1 MRRASEQC
9 PTVAVGGRPDEL
21 CTATAPLR
29 AWRSEFGCVA
39 ALESRIVLT
48 SLVGAICGYAGS
60 IVVAPSPVRTPHAV
74 GASHLVERT
83 LRRWFVTVNADK
95 HRGCLPRPTASL
107 QMILG
112 NRAAAALAMLSPST
126 ESLSQQQSIF

>member
-39 ALESRIVLT
+39 ALESGIVLT
-48 SLVGAICGYAGS
+48 SFVGAICGYAGS

-83 LRRWFVTVNADK
+83 SRRWLYADK
-95 HRGCLPRPTASL
+95 HRGRLPRPTASL
-107 QMILG
+107 QMMLG
-112 NRAAAALAMLSPST
+112 NRAAAVLAMLSTPT